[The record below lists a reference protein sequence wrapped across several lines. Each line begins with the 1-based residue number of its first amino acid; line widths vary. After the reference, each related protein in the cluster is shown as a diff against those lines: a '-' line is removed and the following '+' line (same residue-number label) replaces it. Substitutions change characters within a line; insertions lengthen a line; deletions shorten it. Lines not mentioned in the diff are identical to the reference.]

1 MKEATTEKLQ
11 SMTVTAHLLELRKR
25 IMLIVIGIIVCTVA
39 LAPFMQLL
47 FDYLSKPLLSS
58 LPQGTQL
65 LSVSVIAPVM
75 GPLKVLLFCAF
86 CISFPF
92 TLFQIWEFFSPGLY
106 KHEKKVV
113 IPFIISS
120 VFMFVLGIAYCYFIV
135 FGFLFKFIASFSPES
150 ISFAPD
156 IDSYIS
162 FVLHMFLAFGITF
175 EVPVAV
181 ILLSALNVVTP
192 TKLKKFRRYL
202 IVIAFLIAAILTP
215 PDITSQLMLA
225 LPIIILYE
233 IGVVISYVLF
243 KKKERIKLTTQVA
256 K

>member
-1 MKEATTEKLQ
+1 
-11 SMTVTAHLLELRKR
+11 MTVTAHLLELRKR
-25 IMLIVIGIIVCTVA
+25 LMLIVIGIIVCTVE

-47 FDYLSKPLLSS
+47 FDYLSKPLLRS

-75 GPLKVLLFCAF
+75 GPLKVLLFCSF

-162 FVLHMFLAFGITF
+162 FVLHMFLA
-175 EVPVAV
+175 
-181 ILLSALNVVTP
+181 
-192 TKLKKFRRYL
+192 LKKFRRYL

-243 KKKERIKLTTQVA
+243 KKKECIKLATQVA

>member
-1 MKEATTEKLQ
+1 
-11 SMTVTAHLLELRKR
+11 
-25 IMLIVIGIIVCTVA
+25 
-39 LAPFMQLL
+39 
-47 FDYLSKPLLSS
+47 
-58 LPQGTQL
+58 
-65 LSVSVIAPVM
+65 
-75 GPLKVLLFCAF
+75 
-86 CISFPF
+86 
-92 TLFQIWEFFSPGLY
+92 
-106 KHEKKVV
+106 
-113 IPFIISS
+113 
-120 VFMFVLGIAYCYFIV
+120 MFVLGIAYCYFIV

-243 KKKERIKLTTQVA
+243 KRKESIKLTTQVA

>member
-1 MKEATTEKLQ
+1 MKEASSEKLQ
-11 SMTVTAHLLELRKR
+11 SMTVTEHLLELRKR
-25 IMLIVIGIIVCTVA
+25 ILLIVIGIVICTAA

-47 FDYLSKPLLSS
+47 FNYLSKPLLSA

-75 GPLKVLLFCAF
+75 GPLKVLLFSAF

-92 TLFQIWEFFSPGLY
+92 TLLQIWEFFSPGLY

-120 VFMFVLGIAYCYFIV
+120 VFMFILGVAYCYFIV

-202 IVIAFLIAAILTP
+202 IVIAFLIAAVLTP
-215 PDITSQLMLA
+215 PDVTSQLMLA

-233 IGVVISYVLF
+233 IGVVFSYVLF
-243 KKKERIKLTTQVA
+243 RKRENEKLAAQSA
-256 K
+256 E

>member
-1 MKEATTEKLQ
+1 
-11 SMTVTAHLLELRKR
+11 
-25 IMLIVIGIIVCTVA
+25 
-39 LAPFMQLL
+39 
-47 FDYLSKPLLSS
+47 
-58 LPQGTQL
+58 
-65 LSVSVIAPVM
+65 
-75 GPLKVLLFCAF
+75 
-86 CISFPF
+86 
-92 TLFQIWEFFSPGLY
+92 QIWEFFSPGLY

-243 KKKERIKLTTQVA
+243 KSKESIKLTTQVA